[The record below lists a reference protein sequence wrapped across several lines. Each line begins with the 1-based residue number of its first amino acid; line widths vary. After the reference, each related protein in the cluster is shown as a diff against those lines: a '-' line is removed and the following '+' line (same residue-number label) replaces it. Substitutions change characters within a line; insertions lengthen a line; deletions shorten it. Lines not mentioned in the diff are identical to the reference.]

1 MSQVDGRILRSQKS
15 QTLILESII
24 NLINKGNYYPTADQV
39 AKESG
44 IAIRTVF
51 RQFAD
56 MESLLMKVD
65 ELINIKILKVLD
77 IPSRRG
83 PYPESLNFYEDITP
97 LEIIPKKESS
107 NIDIKFVE
115 RVGRPT
121 KRERRQTD
129 RLMGRD

>member
-1 MSQVDGRILRSQKS
+1 MISS
-15 QTLILESII
+15 ILEKKTIRLDIYLYYIRLFKSRSIATKFILTNRLRISGQVTQKPHKMISVGDVLTMTI
-24 NLINKGNYYPTADQV
+24 ND
-39 AKESG
+39 
-44 IAIRTVF
+44 
-51 RQFAD
+51 
-56 MESLLMKVD
+56 
-65 ELINIKILKVLD
+65 NIKILKVLD
-77 IPSRRG
+77 IPTRRG

-97 LEIIPKKESS
+97 IEIIPKKESS

>member
-1 MSQVDGRILRSQKS
+1 MISN
-15 QTLILESII
+15 ILEKKTLRLDIYLYYIRIFKSRSIATKFVLTNRLRISGQVTQKPHKMISVGDVLTMTI
-24 NLINKGNYYPTADQV
+24 ND
-39 AKESG
+39 
-44 IAIRTVF
+44 
-51 RQFAD
+51 
-56 MESLLMKVD
+56 
-65 ELINIKILKVLD
+65 NIKILKVLD

-97 LEIIPKKESS
+97 VEIIPKKKSS

>member
-1 MSQVDGRILRSQKS
+1 MISN
-15 QTLILESII
+15 ILEKKTLRLDIYLYYIRIFKSRSIATKFVSNNRLRI
-24 NLINKGNYYPTADQV
+24 SGQV
-39 AKESG
+39 TQKPHKMISIG
-44 IAIRTVF
+44 DVLTMTIK
-51 RQFAD
+51 D
-56 MESLLMKVD
+56 
-65 ELINIKILKVLD
+65 NIKVLKVLA
-77 IPSRRG
+77 IPNRRG

-97 LEIIPKKESS
+97 NEIIPKKESS

>member
-1 MSQVDGRILRSQKS
+1 MISN
-15 QTLILESII
+15 ILEKKTLRLDIYLYYIRIFKSRSIATKFVLTNRLRISGQVTQKPHKMISVGDVLTMTI
-24 NLINKGNYYPTADQV
+24 NN
-39 AKESG
+39 
-44 IAIRTVF
+44 
-51 RQFAD
+51 
-56 MESLLMKVD
+56 
-65 ELINIKILKVLD
+65 NIKILKVLD

-97 LEIIPKKESS
+97 IEIIPKKESS

-129 RLMGRD
+129 KLMGRD